1 MVKKSGKNEPA
12 KANPVFVLGLDANG
26 KPRGARFPELKDS
39 IASAA
44 MDMNC
49 RVLIDQR
56 EAVSALGMKLPVGR
70 VLGGGK
76 VVKLFVPN
84 IRREIYDQI
93 LEAARIAAEQS
104 DAAMAAGATGQSD
117 AVKREQADPALPQVK
132 CVSPITSGLPRS
144 WEDIN
149 VGHMCL
155 MHESLDS
162 GWWEAIVI
170 KREDDVLTLRLRD
183 YPKQGTWIRHINTV
197 ALVNPGPA

>member
-1 MVKKSGKNEPA
+1 MGKKSGKNAPA
-12 KANPVFVLGLDANG
+12 KVDPVYVLGLYSNG
-26 KPRGARFPELKDS
+26 KPRGARFGELKDN
-39 IASAA
+39 ICSAA
-44 MDMNC
+44 IDMNC
-49 RVLIDQR
+49 RVLIEPP

-70 VLGGGK
+70 VHGAGK

-84 IRREIYDQI
+84 IRRELYDQI
-93 LEAARIAAEQS
+93 LEAARIAAEQIE
-104 DAAMAAGATGQSD
+104 AKIAAGAAKQSAAVTG
-117 AVKREQADPALPQVK
+117 EQADPALPEVR

-144 WEDIN
+144 WDEIN

-162 GWWEAIVI
+162 GWWEATVI
-170 KREDDVLTLRLRD
+170 KREGDVLTLRLRD